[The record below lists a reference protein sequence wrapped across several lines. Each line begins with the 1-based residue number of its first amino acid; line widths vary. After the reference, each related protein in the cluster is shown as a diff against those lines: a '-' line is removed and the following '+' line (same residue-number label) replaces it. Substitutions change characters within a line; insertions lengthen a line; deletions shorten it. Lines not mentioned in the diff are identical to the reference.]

1 MGSAASVPDSLG
13 SILQGLWHTAAQQ
26 GALEVVV
33 KDMAKESDPKALGR
47 RALRVPGQVQ
57 QLCCFI
63 LAALS
68 GGEDEDLAVK
78 RQRRR
83 AVEAGALEA
92 LCQAALAH
100 PHEADV

>member
-1 MGSAASVPDSLG
+1 MVCNHYMRS
-13 SILQGLWHTAAQQ
+13 
-26 GALEVVV
+26 
-33 KDMAKESDPKALGR
+33 
-47 RALRVPGQVQ
+47 GQVQ

-100 PHEADV
+100 PHEAAGAGIYRFLPLRIC